1 MNNNLY
7 NKNNYINNNTPKNKL
22 NILNSLQEVEYFL
35 NNLNSI
41 FCGVKFVK
49 LIKKFK

>member
-7 NKNNYINNNTPKNKL
+7 SKNNCLNNKTQNKL
-22 NILNSLQEVEYFL
+22 NILNSLKEVEYFL
-35 NNLNSI
+35 NNLESI
-41 FCGVKFVK
+41 FCGIRFAK